1 MTLDEVKAIP
11 MRAVAER
18 YGLQP
23 NRAGFIRCP
32 FHQEKS
38 GSMKLYAR
46 DAHCFGCG
54 WNGDQIDFVRQM
66 DGLDFK
72 EAFMALG
79 GTYPDDV
86 ESRAETQRRVRQAET
101 ERRKREEREAEM
113 KRKKEA
119 NNRYI
124 TLLRNGIECFP
135 VFSEEWCFCQN
146 ELVHELYRHDILN
159 GLGAAP

>member
-11 MRAVAER
+11 MSTVVER
-18 YGLQP
+18 YGFRP

-32 FHQEKS
+32 FHREKS
-38 GSMKLYAR
+38 GSMKIYAR

-66 DGLDFK
+66 DGLDFR
-72 EAFMALG
+72 EAFMVLG
-79 GTYPDDV
+79 GTYPDDD
-86 ESRAETQRRVRQAET
+86 ENREETRRRIRQAEI
-101 ERRKREEREAEM
+101 ERQKREEREMEM
-113 KRKKEA
+113 RRKREA

-135 VFSEEWCFCQN
+135 VFSAEWCFCQN
-146 ELVHELYRHDILN
+146 ELVYELYRHNVLN
-159 GLGAAP
+159 GLEAAP

>member
-11 MRAVAER
+11 MRAVVER
-18 YGLQP
+18 YGLRP
-23 NRAGFIRCP
+23 DRAGFIHCP

-38 GSMKLYAR
+38 GSMKVYAR

-54 WNGDQIDFVRQM
+54 WNGDQVDFVRQM
-66 DGLDFK
+66 DGLGFRD
-72 EAFMALG
+72 AFMALG
-79 GTYPDDV
+79 GTYPDDARGR
-86 ESRAETQRRVRQAET
+86 EEARRRIRQAEM
-101 ERRKREEREAEM
+101 ERQEREEREAEM
-113 KRKKEA
+113 RRKREA

-146 ELVHELYRHDILN
+146 ELPGQLFRHDILN
-159 GLGAAP
+159 GLEAVP